1 MQTESEVEKRER
13 QERELELAEQM
24 RQAIASYSGPIT
36 RIPQGKTAAQ
46 VGIYRRRIQART
58 RNAAD
63 PQRGTTLGLPEGRS
77 D

>member
-1 MQTESEVEKRER
+1 MQTEPEVEKRER
-13 QERELELAEQM
+13 QERELEQM